1 MEAIN
6 IYPELQSHRVN
17 SQGLSSLIIRFDFNR
32 KHLGTENIGDK
43 IKPEHW
49 DQKSKKVKS
58 ANPNAELINLK
69 LENKINR
76 HKNFILKRQA
86 FGLTITSEILK
97 QYLKSN
103 SSYESFYTYA
113 ENTIENKKLKDGQQ
127 YTEDSKRR
135 YRDEIKRMMQY
146 KPELQFHQI
155 TNSFLED
162 YRVWLTNDYKKRD
175 GKKLEKNSIWKALG
189 FVRMVYN
196 EAIREEIILPEGN
209 PFKQFKVGGYETNTT
224 KVKFLEKFEL
234 EALEK
239 TLTTR
244 SDLSEVAI
252 KVGWRFLFMCVS
264 GLRISDAM
272 RLDDYYIS
280 EDGTLQF
287 KPYKTRRHDNTATV
301 PMSTDRQ
308 KRYLQNTLQ
317 HEFENNTDPKSFRST
332 FNNHLKILAALS
344 GISINLTSHVG
355 RHTMGGFI
363 VDAGIED
370 KPAMAMLG
378 IKSTKVIKT
387 YLHLKNDKLK
397 SEADKFKNVF

>member
-6 IYPELQSHRVN
+6 IYPELQKHRVN
-17 SQGLSSLIIRFDFNR
+17 SQGLAPIIIRFDFNR
-32 KHLGTENIGDK
+32 KHLGTENTGDK

-49 DQKSKKVKS
+49 DQSTKRVKS
-58 ANPNAELINLK
+58 QNPNAELINLK

-103 SSYESFYTYA
+103 SSYESFYSYA
-113 ENTIENKKLKDGQQ
+113 ETVIEKKKLKDGQP
-127 YTEDSKRR
+127 YSDDSKRR
-135 YRDEIKRMMQY
+135 YRDEIKRLMQF
-146 KPELQFHQI
+146 KTELQFHQI
-155 TNSFLED
+155 TTTLLED
-162 YRVWLTNDYKKRD
+162 YRVWLTNDYKKKD

-189 FVRMVYN
+189 FIRMIYN
-196 EAIREEIILPEGN
+196 EAIKDEVILPEGN
-209 PFKQFKVGGYETNTT
+209 PFKQFKVGGYEINTT

-234 EALEK
+234 EALEQ
-239 TLTTR
+239 TLITR
-244 SDLSEVAI
+244 SDLSEVAV

-264 GLRISDAM
+264 GMRISDAM
-272 RLDDYYIS
+272 RLDDYLIT

-287 KPYKTRRHDNTATV
+287 KPHKTRRHDNTATI

-308 KRYLQNTLQ
+308 KRYLKMTLQ
-317 HEFENNTDPKSFRST
+317 HEFKNVDPKSFRST

-387 YLHLKNDKLK
+387 YLHLKKDKLQ
-397 SEADKFKNVF
+397 SESEKLKNVF

>member
-6 IYPELQSHRVN
+6 IYPELQKHRVN
-17 SQGLSSLIIRFDFNR
+17 SQGLAPIIIRFDFKR
-32 KHLGTENIGDK
+32 KHLGTESLGDK

-49 DQKSKKVKS
+49 DQYTKKVKQKS
-58 ANPNAELINLK
+58 PNAELINLK
-69 LENKINR
+69 IDNKINR

-86 FGLTITSEILK
+86 FGLSITTEILK

-103 SSYESFYTYA
+103 SSYESFYSYA
-113 ENTIENKKLKDGQQ
+113 ETVIDKKKLKDGQG

-135 YRDEIKRMMQY
+135 YRDEIKRLMQY

-155 TNSFLED
+155 TNAWLED
-162 YRVWLTNDYKKRD
+162 YRVWLTNAYKKKD

-189 FVRMVYN
+189 FIRMIYN
-196 EAIREEIILPEGN
+196 EAIKDEIILSEGN
-209 PFKQFKVGGYETNTT
+209 PFKQFKVGGYEINTS

-234 EALEK
+234 EALER

-264 GLRISDAM
+264 GMRISDAM
-272 RLDDYYIS
+272 RLDDYYFT
-280 EDGTLQF
+280 EEGTLQF
-287 KPYKTRRHDNTATV
+287 KPHKTLRHGNTATV

-308 KRYLQNTLQ
+308 KRYLRITLQ
-317 HEFENNTDPKSFRST
+317 HQFKSVDPKSFRST
-332 FNNHLKILAALS
+332 FNNHLKILAAMS

-387 YLHLKNDKLK
+387 YLHLKNDKLL
-397 SEADKFKNVF
+397 SEGVKLNNVF